1 MSEFER
7 LVGIMRKLRAP
18 DGCPWD
24 RKQNHKS
31 LIPYLLEETYE
42 VIDSIEDG
50 DMNKLR
56 EELGDLLL
64 QIVFHS
70 QMASEEGSFNIEDVA
85 RSISEK
91 LINRHPHIFKQ
102 KAELTPDEVTH
113 NWEQIKLR
121 EKEDKSESALSGI
134 PRTAPAL
141 LRAFRLQQKAARF
154 GFDWEKWQ
162 DVLVKAEEEI
172 RELQE
177 AIESSSTE
185 KIEEEIGD
193 LLFAVVNLA
202 RFFEID
208 PETALNHMNKKFI
221 DRFRYVEKKLAQN
234 GKSLNDSNLEEMDSF
249 WNEAKM
255 RSRDSDQ

>member
-7 LVGIMRKLRAP
+7 LVKIMRKLRAP

-24 RKQNHKS
+24 REQTHKS
-31 LIPYLLEETYE
+31 LIPYMLEETYE
-42 VIDSIEDG
+42 VIDSIEDN
-50 DMNKLR
+50 DMEKLR

-70 QMASEEGSFNIEDVA
+70 QMASEKESFNVEDVA

-91 LINRHPHIFKQ
+91 LINRHPHIFKE
-102 KAELTPDEVTH
+102 KAELTPDEVTQ
-113 NWEQIKLR
+113 NWEQIKLK
-121 EKEDKSESALSGI
+121 EKTDKSESALSGI

-154 GFDWEKWQ
+154 GFDWEKWE
-162 DVLVKAEEEI
+162 DVLDKTEEEI
-172 RELQE
+172 AELKV
-177 AIESSSTE
+177 AIESDSAD

-193 LLFAVVNLA
+193 LLFSVVNLA
-202 RFFEID
+202 RFLKVD
-208 PETALNHMNKKFI
+208 PETALNRMNKKFI
-221 DRFRYVEKKLAQN
+221 ERFQYVEKKLAKN

-249 WNEAKM
+249 WNEAKIK
-255 RSRDSDQ
+255 SRNSE

>member
-7 LVGIMRKLRAP
+7 LVEIMRKLRAP
-18 DGCPWD
+18 EGCPWD
-24 RKQNHKS
+24 REQTHKS
-31 LIPYLLEETYE
+31 LIPYMLEETYE
-42 VIDSIEDG
+42 VIDSIEDS
-50 DMNKLR
+50 DMKKLR

-70 QMASEEGSFNIEDVA
+70 QMASEEGDFNIEDVA
-85 RSISEK
+85 KSISDK

-102 KAELTPDEVTH
+102 KADLTPDEVTH

-162 DVLVKAEEEI
+162 DVLEKAEEEI
-172 RELQE
+172 RELKE
-177 AIESSSTE
+177 AIETNSSA

-193 LLFAVVNLA
+193 LLFAVVNLS
-202 RFFEID
+202 RFLGVD

-221 DRFRYVEKKLAQN
+221 ERFRYVEKKLAES

-249 WNEAKM
+249 WNEAKIK
-255 RSRDSDQ
+255 SRKSE